1 MNMNN
6 RIAGFDGLRA
16 IAVLMV
22 FFQHRVFGDV
32 RETLNKAAS
41 CNAIHTMLLLS

>member
-1 MNMNN
+1 MNN

-22 FFQHRVFGDV
+22 FFQHRLFGEIGEIGHLGV
-32 RETLNKAAS
+32 WIFSR
-41 CNAIHTMLLLS
+41 